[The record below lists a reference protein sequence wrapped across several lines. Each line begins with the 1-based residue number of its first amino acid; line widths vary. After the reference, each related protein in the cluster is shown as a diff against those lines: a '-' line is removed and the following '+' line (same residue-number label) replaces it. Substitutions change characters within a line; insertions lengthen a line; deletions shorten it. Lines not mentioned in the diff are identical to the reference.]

1 VITSLTNEK
10 VKHVI
15 KLNDKKYRQEFGEFV
30 VEGTHLI
37 EEAIA
42 FGLCKSIFSLTEDS
56 LYPVETLQVSIEV
69 MKKMSNLTTPPGMI
83 GVCAMRPSNALT
95 DKMLILDGVQD
106 PGNLGTLIRSASAF
120 GFQTI
125 LVQNS
130 VDLYNPKVLRS
141 TQGGLF
147 KINYMEIDIEKFI
160 DEHQEIRFIGTD
172 LTSGIP
178 FSNVHAIPTKIA
190 LILGNEGSGVNTSI
204 LNKTAYNI
212 KIEMQAMESINV
224 GAAGSILMYAFSQMK
239 GI

>member
-1 VITSLTNEK
+1 MIRSLTNEK
-10 VKHVI
+10 IKHVL
-15 KLNDKKYRQEFGEFV
+15 KLKDKKYRQEYGEFV

-42 FGLCKSIFSLTEDS
+42 FGLCKFIFSLTENS
-56 LYPVETLQVSIEV
+56 PYPVETLQVSIEV
-69 MKKMSNLTTPPGMI
+69 MKKMSNLTTSPGMI
-83 GVCAMRPSNALT
+83 AICSIQVSNALT
-95 DKMLILDGVQD
+95 DKILILDGVQD

-120 GFQTI
+120 GFRTI

-141 TQGGLF
+141 TQGGIF
-147 KINYMEIDIEKFI
+147 KINYREIDIEKFMN
-160 DEHQEIRFIGTD
+160 EHQEIHFIGTD
-172 LTSGIP
+172 LASGIP
-178 FSNVHAIPTKIA
+178 FSNVHATPAKIA
-190 LILGNEGSGVNTSI
+190 LILGNEGSGVQTTI

-212 KIEMQAMESINV
+212 KIEMQDMESINV